1 MAKEMPG
8 FYRTTTI
15 FAGFRTPDLSQPH
28 APDMTKR
35 IYSHSFVLALLVAG
49 LTMTGC
55 KSVPVDIMSMTA
67 PDSLQT
73 NQNGSFAV
81 ETNADAKQPV
91 SVSWEFGD
99 DASASGAEASHAFA
113 EPGTYTVTATASNR
127 KGKSTDMGSKTVVVV
142 NPPVPAQ
149 IVSIRASDNTPDTQ
163 TQVSFSA
170 TVNGD
175 SPLSY
180 AWSFGDGSSS
190 SDAMPAHT
198 YSEPGTYTVQLNAS
212 NKAGSDSRSMS
223 VTVDWYEA
231 AICREVSELGGA
243 FFSRNSSVLSDEAK
257 AALADNLEILSE
269 CPNMNVRLEGIAAP
283 GERRPQELSEDR
295 ARAVEQFY
303 TDNGVSATRMV
314 TVGTGRAADLSSKK
328 DGLAQYRRVDTI
340 IVR

>member
-1 MAKEMPG
+1 M
-8 FYRTTTI
+8 
-15 FAGFRTPDLSQPH
+15 
-28 APDMTKR
+28 KR
-35 IYSHSFVLALLVAG
+35 IFSHSFVLAVLAVG

-55 KSVPVDIMSMTA
+55 KSVPVDITSMSA

-73 NQNGSFAV
+73 NQNGSFGV

-91 SVSWEFGD
+91 AVSWEFGD
-99 DASASGAEASHAFA
+99 DASASGASTTHAFS
-113 EPGTYTVTATASNR
+113 EPGTYTVTATATNR
-127 KGKSTDMGSKTVVVV
+127 KGKSSDMSSATVVVV

-149 IVSIRASDNTPDTQ
+149 IVSIRASDNAPDTQ
-163 TQVSFSA
+163 TSVTFTA

-175 SPLSY
+175 QPLSY
-180 AWSFGDGSSS
+180 AWNFGDGNAS
-190 SDAMPAHT
+190 SDATPSHT
-198 YSEPGTYTVQLNAS
+198 YAEPGTYTVQLNAS

-223 VTVDWYEA
+223 VAVDWYEA
-231 AICREVSELGGA
+231 AICREVTELSGA
-243 FFSRNSSVLSDEAK
+243 FFDRNSSVLTDEAK

-303 TDNGVSATRMV
+303 TDSGVSATRMV
-314 TVGTGRAADLSSKK
+314 TVGTGRAADLTSKK

-340 IVR
+340 MVR

>member
-1 MAKEMPG
+1 
-8 FYRTTTI
+8 
-15 FAGFRTPDLSQPH
+15 
-28 APDMTKR
+28 MTKR
-35 IYSHSFVLALLVAG
+35 IFSNSFVLALLVAG

-73 NQNGSFAV
+73 NQNGSFVV

-91 SVSWEFGD
+91 AVSWEFGD
-99 DASASGAEASHAFA
+99 DANASGVSTTHSFS

-127 KGKSTDMGSKTVVVV
+127 KGKSTDMSSATVVVV

-149 IVSIRASDNTPDTQ
+149 IVSIRASDNSPDTQ
-163 TQVSFSA
+163 SNVRFTA

-175 SPLSY
+175 TPLSY
-180 AWSFGDGSSS
+180 AWNFGDGSSS
-190 SDAMPAHT
+190 SDASPSHT
-198 YSEPGTYTVQLNAS
+198 FAEPGTYTVQLNAS

-223 VTVDWYEA
+223 VSVDWYEA
-231 AICREVSELGGA
+231 AICREVAELSPA
-243 FFSRNSSVLSDEAK
+243 FFDRNSSVLSDEGS
-257 AALADNLEILSE
+257 AALADNLEILAE
-269 CPNMNVRLEGIAAP
+269 CPNMNVRVEGVAAP

-303 TDNGVSATRMV
+303 GDNGIPANRMV
-314 TVGTGRAADLSSKK
+314 TVGQGRAEDLTSKK

>member
-1 MAKEMPG
+1 M
-8 FYRTTTI
+8 
-15 FAGFRTPDLSQPH
+15 
-28 APDMTKR
+28 KR
-35 IYSHSFVLALLVAG
+35 IFSHSFVLAVLAVG

-55 KSVPVDIMSMTA
+55 KSVPVDITSMSA

-73 NQNGSFAV
+73 NQNGSFGV

-91 SVSWEFGD
+91 AVSWEFGD
-99 DASASGAEASHAFA
+99 DASASGASTTHAFS
-113 EPGTYTVTATASNR
+113 EPGTYTVTATATNR
-127 KGKSTDMGSKTVVVV
+127 KGKSSDMSSATVVVV

-149 IVSIRASDNTPDTQ
+149 IVSIRASDNAPDTQ
-163 TQVSFSA
+163 TSVTFTA

-175 SPLSY
+175 QPLSY
-180 AWSFGDGSSS
+180 AWNFGDGNAS
-190 SDAMPAHT
+190 SDATPSHT
-198 YSEPGTYTVQLNAS
+198 YTEPGTYTVQLNAS

-231 AICREVSELGGA
+231 AICREVTELSGA
-243 FFSRNSSVLSDEAK
+243 FFDRNSSVLTDEAK

-314 TVGTGRAADLSSKK
+314 TVGTGRAADLTSKK

-340 IVR
+340 MVR

>member
-1 MAKEMPG
+1 MAKKMPG

>member
-1 MAKEMPG
+1 
-8 FYRTTTI
+8 
-15 FAGFRTPDLSQPH
+15 
-28 APDMTKR
+28 MTKR
-35 IYSHSFVLALLVAG
+35 LFSNTFVLALLVAG

-73 NQNGSFAV
+73 NQNGAFSV

-91 SVSWEFGD
+91 SVSWAFGD
-99 DASASGAEASHAFA
+99 DETASGSSANHSFG
-113 EPGTYTVTATASNR
+113 EPGTYTVTATATNR
-127 KGKSTDMGSKTVVVV
+127 KGKSSDMSTATVVVV

-149 IVSIRASDNTPDTQ
+149 IVSIRASDNSPDTQ
-163 TQVSFSA
+163 TSVRFTA

-175 SPLSY
+175 APLSY

-190 SDAMPAHT
+190 SDASPTHT
-198 YSEPGTYTVQLNAS
+198 FAEPGTYTVQLNAS
-212 NKAGSDSRSMS
+212 NRAGSDSRSMS

-231 AICREVSELGGA
+231 AICREVTELSSA
-243 FFSRNSSVLSDEAK
+243 FFDRNSSVLSDEGM
-257 AALADNLEILSE
+257 AALGDNLEILAE
-269 CPNMNVRLEGIAAP
+269 CPNMNVRVEGVAAP

-295 ARAVEQFY
+295 ARAVEQY
-303 TDNGVSATRMV
+303 YGDNGIPANRMV
-314 TVGTGRAADLSSKK
+314 TVGNGRAQDLTSKK

>member
-1 MAKEMPG
+1 
-8 FYRTTTI
+8 
-15 FAGFRTPDLSQPH
+15 
-28 APDMTKR
+28 MTKR

-127 KGKSTDMGSKTVVVV
+127 KGKSTDMSSKTVVVV

-198 YSEPGTYTVQLNAS
+198 YSEPGTYTVQLNAT

>member
-1 MAKEMPG
+1 
-8 FYRTTTI
+8 
-15 FAGFRTPDLSQPH
+15 
-28 APDMTKR
+28 MTKR
-35 IYSHSFVLALLVAG
+35 IFSNSFVLALLVAG

-73 NQNGSFAV
+73 NQNGSFVV

-91 SVSWEFGD
+91 LVNWEFGD
-99 DASASGAEASHAFA
+99 DANASGASTTHSFS

-127 KGKSTDMGSKTVVVV
+127 KGKSTDMGSATVVVV

-149 IVSIRASDNTPDTQ
+149 IVSIRASDNSPDTQ
-163 TQVSFSA
+163 TNVTFSA

-175 SPLSY
+175 SPISY
-180 AWSFGDGSSS
+180 AWNFGDGSSS
-190 SDAMPAHT
+190 SDASPSHT
-198 YSEPGTYTVQLNAS
+198 FAEPGTYTVQLNAS

-223 VTVDWYEA
+223 VSVDWYEA
-231 AICREVSELGGA
+231 AICREVTELSGA
-243 FFSRNSSVLSDEAK
+243 FFDRNSSVLTDDAK
-257 AALADNLEILSE
+257 MALADNLEILSE
-269 CPNMNVRLEGIAAP
+269 CPNMNVRLEGVAAP

-303 TDNGVSATRMV
+303 ADSGISANRMV
-314 TVGTGRAADLSSKK
+314 TVGNGRAADLTSKK